1 MEGVLLSV
9 LGGSTSSNRSARPPM
24 HLATLDERVH
34 FLQASAIEK
43 STSRGYATG
52 ARDYIMFCLTH
63 SLPLDPSPQTL
74 ARYIAFTSQFIASGP
89 KYLTGVR
96 HFLKDLYPHFDESR
110 SHPLV
115 TATIRGSKK
124 IRADPVKRKLPL
136 RLCHL
141 QAFLGVAENSGS
153 YDDLLFITILSCCFY
168 ACHRSGELIQK
179 NDRTLRDWRKI
190 IKRGSLSFELG
201 RAQYHLP
208 YHKGDVFYR
217 GTDILFTKQEVADP
231 VFLLRKYVDLRD
243 KHLGVRAALFL
254 REDGSHPTRSWF
266 DAKFFTL
273 LGHDYGGHSPRAGGA
288 TFFASLGLSED
299 VIQAIGRW
307 SSKAWKIY
315 IRDNPTVRAEQ
326 QLATLR
332 ARLSIPSPFF
342 LSSSLTSFPPPPPPH
357 TTFI

>member
-1 MEGVLLSV
+1 MEGVLLNA
-9 LGGSTSSNRSARPPM
+9 LGGPETFSKLARPPM
-24 HLATLDERVH
+24 PLSVLDERVY
-34 FLQASAIEK
+34 FLQANAIEK
-43 STSRGYATG
+43 STSSGYATG
-52 ARDYIMFCLTH
+52 ARDYIKFCLSH
-63 SLPLDPSPQTL
+63 GIALDPTPDTL
-74 ARYIAFTSQFIASGP
+74 ARYIAFTSKFIASGP

-96 HFLKDLYPHFDESR
+96 HFLKDLYPDFDTHR

-124 IRADPVKRKLPL
+124 IRGDPVKRKLPL

-141 QAFLGVAENSGS
+141 ETFLRVAQNSRS

-179 NDRTLRDWRKI
+179 NSAKLADWRKI
-190 IKRGSLSFELG
+190 IKRGSLTFEQG

-208 YHKGDVFYR
+208 YHKADPFYR
-217 GTDILFTKQEVADP
+217 GTDILFTTQETADP
-231 VFLLRKYVDLRD
+231 VSLLREYTVLRD
-243 KHLGVRAALFL
+243 RHHGARAALFI
-254 REDGSHPTRSWF
+254 REDGRHPSRAWF
-266 DAKFFTL
+266 DSKFFSI

-307 SSKAWKIY
+307 SSRAWKIY
-315 IRDNPTVRAEQ
+315 IRDNPSVRAEQ

-332 ARLSIPSPFF
+332 ARLMIPSH
-342 LSSSLTSFPPPPPPH
+342 SSSAPR
-357 TTFI
+357 